1 MCKTLLAVAA
11 MMMAQPAL
19 AAGPD
24 DLTCMANSYTPQQ
37 QAELDALLPQIKIE
51 NGGDDPIGAQL
62 SEVVVAAASD
72 CMERLSWSESQLLP
86 AFVFEIGRFMEV
98 AFVRHGPMSADELE
112 RIEATLADGDRTDL
126 WDALESDVRAGLSGQ
141 ASETGTD
148 NDLIYAQFMR
158 EAGFGL
164 DATKAEQI
172 AILLGAKA
180 MQRFSQREFGAQN

>member
-1 MCKTLLAVAA
+1 MRKTLLAVAA
-11 MMMAQPAL
+11 VIMAQPAL
-19 AAGPD
+19 AAGPE
-24 DLTCMANSYTPQQ
+24 DLTCMANSYTPDQ
-37 QAELDALLPQIKIE
+37 QAELDALLPQLKIE

-72 CMERLSWSESQLLP
+72 CMARLSWSEGQLLI
-86 AFVFEIGRFMEV
+86 AFLFEIGRFMEV
-98 AFVRHGPMSADELE
+98 AFVRHGPLSTEELE
-112 RIEATLADGDRTDL
+112 RIEATLAHGDRAAL
-126 WDALESDVRAGLSGQ
+126 WDALEGDVMAGMSGQ

-148 NDLIYAQFMR
+148 NDLIYAEFMR

-164 DATKAEQI
+164 DTTKAEQI